1 MTDNREKRKIRGVI
15 FDMDGTMF
23 DTEPISRICWQR
35 AAKPLG
41 VDMPAEV
48 VEEFTG
54 KNLMSVRKICQEAM
68 GDQFDFDR
76 LYALKKEEYQKA
88 IQAGVPVKPGLIP
101 LLSYLEEQGI
111 PKAIATSSAR
121 ERAQTTL
128 QSAGMTDRF
137 PIVIYGDD
145 IENGKPAPDINL
157 AAARALNLD
166 PKDCLVLEDS
176 GPGLKSGVAAGC
188 AVIYIPDIV
197 AVSEEDKA
205 EISAEL
211 ADLTQV
217 IGWIRAQDQD
227 AAEADAES
235 KR

>member
-1 MTDNREKRKIRGVI
+1 MTGSQEKRKIQGVI

-23 DTEPISRICWQR
+23 NTEPISRICWQR

-41 VDMPAEV
+41 MEIPAEV

-54 KNLMSVRKICQEAM
+54 KNLAMVRQICQEAL

-76 LYALKKEEYQKA
+76 LYALKKEEYRKA

-101 LLSYLEEQGI
+101 LLSYLEERKV

-121 ERAQTTL
+121 ERAETTL
-128 QSAGMTDRF
+128 NSAGMADQF

-157 AAARALNLD
+157 AAAKALNLD

-176 GPGLKSGVAAGC
+176 GPGLRSGVAAGC
-188 AVIYIPDIV
+188 KVIYIPDIV
-197 AVSEEDKA
+197 TVSEEDKA
-205 EISAEL
+205 GISAEL
-211 ADLTQV
+211 KDLGQV
-217 IGWIRAQDQD
+217 IDWIRSQDQD
-227 AAEADAES
+227 AAEADAAS